1 MALAAYSDDDEG
13 GAESGGGDGGASY
26 AAARSIATP
35 WRAPPSTAYEL
46 FARVEAARRLGV
58 PGRTDR
64 LGVADWEAITRSWHA
79 LSDEQR
85 RHQQASFEAAASI
98 GLARGARGSCAYLC
112 HRGRAEELLACND
125 CGSSV
130 RCGHAACFAGRCEE
144 LDVNPSDAFLFSTC
158 LQAYAEAVGL
168 EPRVDVSEE
177 LLDAIELLV
186 GATPL
191 SQQLRK
197 AGSAVA
203 DAAGGA
209 ADACRDLLHQHCLAL
224 RRVGRLARLC
234 SSAGYAVAQGAC
246 ARLACIECLRAV
258 PPDVAGAA
266 AVCDGFRRAT
276 GLHVD
281 AQYAAVLS
289 MERLMLKAT
298 GHHGR
303 MRTGLTSR
311 EFDVRE
317 VERDV
322 LRFVRDDACN
332 AMQLQLV
339 SLIDDGARDEE
350 EEAQGGEEAD
360 DAATPHPTGRDRTRR
375 LAESLLVLAEL
386 RWIGSQKSCPEL
398 KKLWRR
404 RAARAPRCALRA

>member
-1 MALAAYSDDDEG
+1 MVRVNYVLRCYEYVLVRKPS
-13 GAESGGGDGGASY
+13 
-26 AAARSIATP
+26 ARA
-35 WRAPPSTAYEL
+35 RPPP
-46 FARVEAARRLGV
+46 RL
-58 PGRTDR
+58 
-64 LGVADWEAITRSWHA
+64 
-79 LSDEQR
+79 
-85 RHQQASFEAAASI
+85 
-98 GLARGARGSCAYLC
+98 
-112 HRGRAEELLACND
+112 
-125 CGSSV
+125 
-130 RCGHAACFAGRCEE
+130 
-144 LDVNPSDAFLFSTC
+144 
-158 LQAYAEAVGL
+158 
-168 EPRVDVSEE
+168 
-177 LLDAIELLV
+177 
-186 GATPL
+186 
-191 SQQLRK
+191 
-197 AGSAVA
+197 
-203 DAAGGA
+203 
-209 ADACRDLLHQHCLAL
+209 
-224 RRVGRLARLC
+224 VGRLARLC

-350 EEAQGGEEAD
+350 EEAQGGE
-360 DAATPHPTGRDRTRR
+360 DAAGFRCLGWAVGKTHRR
-375 LAESLLVLAEL
+375 VNTS
-386 RWIGSQKSCPEL
+386 
-398 KKLWRR
+398 
-404 RAARAPRCALRA
+404 